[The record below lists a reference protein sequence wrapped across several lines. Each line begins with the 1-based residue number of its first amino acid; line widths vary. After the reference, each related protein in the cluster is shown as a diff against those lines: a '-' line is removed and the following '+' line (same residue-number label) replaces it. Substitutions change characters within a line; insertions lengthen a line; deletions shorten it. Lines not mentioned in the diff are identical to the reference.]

1 MCEGVKMVPTSNL
14 LTPPLTAASSVP
26 LSFMVRGL
34 VDWVGSERMRLMSV
48 FSCWTFSST
57 ISNPFSTGFFTI
69 WERREE
75 GGRRREEERRR
86 GRRAR
91 GEGEIQGRRA
101 CCVPAL
107 TTSVSMTSNPA
118 QDPREAV
125 GSCVHSALCVQGLAG
140 EAHPLTLCTVATVT
154 HSLTLYSFCLSLT
167 PR

>member
-1 MCEGVKMVPTSNL
+1 MCEGVKIVPTSNL

-75 GGRRREEERRR
+75 GGRRREEGEEKREESK
-86 GRRAR
+86 GRR
-91 GEGEIQGRRA
+91 
-101 CCVPAL
+101 
-107 TTSVSMTSNPA
+107 
-118 QDPREAV
+118 
-125 GSCVHSALCVQGLAG
+125 
-140 EAHPLTLCTVATVT
+140 
-154 HSLTLYSFCLSLT
+154 
-167 PR
+167 

>member
-75 GGRRREEERRR
+75 GEGRRERRR

-91 GEGEIQGRRA
+91 GEGEIQERRA
-101 CCVPAL
+101 CYVPAL
-107 TTSVSMTSNPA
+107 TTSVSMTSNQRRIPGK
-118 QDPREAV
+118 R
-125 GSCVHSALCVQGLAG
+125 
-140 EAHPLTLCTVATVT
+140 
-154 HSLTLYSFCLSLT
+154 
-167 PR
+167 

>member
-1 MCEGVKMVPTSNL
+1 MCEGVKIVPTSNL

-75 GGRRREEERRR
+75 GEGRREKGEEKREESK
-86 GRRAR
+86 GRR
-91 GEGEIQGRRA
+91 
-101 CCVPAL
+101 
-107 TTSVSMTSNPA
+107 
-118 QDPREAV
+118 
-125 GSCVHSALCVQGLAG
+125 
-140 EAHPLTLCTVATVT
+140 
-154 HSLTLYSFCLSLT
+154 
-167 PR
+167 